1 MPSDLLGFLLL
12 KEPSGDWTAAV
23 SAGCAVVAVLV
34 TVILFVV
41 SRRGQKQAQG
51 KLDVLETAKTAAQE
65 KLVELETAK
74 TAAQEK
80 LVELETA
87 KTAAQ
92 EKLVELEGAKTETQ
106 SRLAEMART
115 NAVLQ
120 SERTKLAHANS
131 EVQMQLAIDAS
142 WKSFDEI
149 GLKWTD
155 GDASEAKKKILG
167 ALMVASRE
175 RVLNVYDAYCQAYLD
190 EKIDQPR
197 FRKALERGVVRL
209 FDSDQFPELE
219 KRATDYRALVA
230 VHDKW
235 RGDP

>member
-51 KLDVLETAKTAAQE
+51 KLDV
-65 KLVELETAK
+65 LETAK